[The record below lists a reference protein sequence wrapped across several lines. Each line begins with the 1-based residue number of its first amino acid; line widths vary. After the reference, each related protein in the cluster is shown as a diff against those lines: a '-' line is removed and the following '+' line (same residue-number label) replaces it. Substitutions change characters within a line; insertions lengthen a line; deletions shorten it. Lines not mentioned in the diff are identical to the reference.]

1 VPPEYL
7 EVGHAYRAS
16 RRHIWFEITL
26 LSSLPYLIAGF
37 RLAAGRALVGAV
49 LAEFFVSLPGLGM
62 YILAHA
68 RSFAHNEAVVGVVM
82 LAVFGLGFE
91 ATMNWVM
98 RRYFPWYRRDE
109 RST

>member
-1 VPPEYL
+1 M
-7 EVGHAYRAS
+7 
-16 RRHIWFEITL
+16 
-26 LSSLPYLIAGF
+26 
-37 RLAAGRALVGAV
+37 

-82 LAVFGLGFE
+82 LAAFVLGFE

-98 RRYFPWYRRDE
+98 RRHFPWYRRDGG
-109 RST
+109 RGD